1 MKAKIDSSVIK
12 QTVRVLEER
21 LRWTLPPYDESH
33 ISAMIGKRLKKTGL
47 SSESYLRLLEA
58 DAGEAKSLVDSL
70 LVTFSVFFRSPLAF
84 AALEQEILP
93 RLLKAKVKERVEL
106 RVWSAACAGGE
117 EAWSTAI
124 LLHQLVAQHVRPP
137 GYRILG
143 TDVAEAGLNRA
154 RTGVYSVL
162 ELGNVRVSQLNTCFV
177 KCGEAYSISP
187 ELRHGVDFTKY
198 DLLDESTSSP
208 PSSIYGHFDLIIC
221 ANVLLYYRASARERI
236 LKKLQHCLAPG
247 GYLMTSETEWRLIQN
262 DVAFQPVNATTVI
275 FQKHK
280 DAF

>member
-1 MKAKIDSSVIK
+1 MKAKVDSGVVE
-12 QTVRVLEER
+12 QAVLILSNR
-21 LRWTLPPYDESH
+21 HDWLLPPYEESH
-33 ISAMIGKRLKKTGL
+33 IAAMIGKRLKKTGL
-47 SSESYLRLLEA
+47 SSESYLRLLET

-70 LVTFSVFFRSPLAF
+70 LVTFSAFFRSPLAF
-84 AALEQEILP
+84 AALEQEVLP
-93 RLLKAKVKERVEL
+93 RLLKAKAKERAEL
-106 RVWSAACAGGE
+106 RVWSTACAGGE

-124 LLHQLVAQHVRPP
+124 LLHQLVEQHLRPP

-143 TDVAEAGLNRA
+143 TDVSEAALTRA

-162 ELGNVRVSQLNTCFV
+162 DLGNVKLHQLNTCFV
-177 KCGEAYSISP
+177 KSGEAYSIAP

-247 GYLMTSETEWRLIQN
+247 GYLMTSETEWRLVQN
-262 DVAFQPVNATTVI
+262 NAAFQPVNSATVI
-275 FQKHK
+275 FRKQT